1 MCYACIAMLTDD
13 NNELLTVREVARYC
27 RLHEMTVRRHI
38 KEGRLR
44 AIRIGRSVR
53 IPREEL
59 GAYAP
64 SPAPTSIDDVPLTGL
79 MIMKNWPKIPRSKKK
94 PFTHHDPSDPDWPGF
109 SLTDAMWK
117 LVGIGEGPDDGGI
130 ARDKYR
136 VYAQRTPGE

>member
-1 MCYACIAMLTDD
+1 MLTDD
-13 NNELLTVREVARYC
+13 KNELLTVREVARYC

-59 GAYAP
+59 GAYGARSAP
-64 SPAPTSIDDVPLTGL
+64 PSVDDVPLTGL
-79 MIMKNWPKIPRSKKK
+79 MVMKKWPKIPRSPRK
-94 PFTHHDPSDPDWPGF
+94 PATRTDPSDPDWPGF
-109 SLTDAMWK
+109 SLTDALWK
-117 LVGIGEGPDDGGI
+117 IVGIGEGPDDGGI

-136 VYAQRTPGE
+136 AFDNLDRGK